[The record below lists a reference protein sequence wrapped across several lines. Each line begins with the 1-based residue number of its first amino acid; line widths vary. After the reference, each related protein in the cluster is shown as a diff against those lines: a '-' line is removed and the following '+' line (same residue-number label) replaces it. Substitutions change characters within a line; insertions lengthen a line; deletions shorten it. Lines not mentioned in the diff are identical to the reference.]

1 MSFMIYRHPGLHR
14 RSKDKLL
21 SKNSKRQGGT
31 LVSDSNAVQFALK
44 HQKSKGRCAM
54 ARTDFGYLPHEN
66 PCAQCGKPIA
76 APEWVESGPHR
87 ISYLWHCRA
96 CDYRFEA
103 VAFFNNSEP
112 DREALA
118 A

>member
-1 MSFMIYRHPGLHR
+1 MTSI
-14 RSKDKLL
+14 
-21 SKNSKRQGGT
+21 
-31 LVSDSNAVQFALK
+31 
-44 HQKSKGRCAM
+44 
-54 ARTDFGYLPHEN
+54 DFGYLPHEN

-76 APEWVESGPHR
+76 APDWIEAGPR
-87 ISYLWHCRA
+87 RTSYLWYCRA

-103 VAFFNNSEP
+103 VAFFNDSAP

>member
-1 MSFMIYRHPGLHR
+1 MLSHSPSTKCETKAKH
-14 RSKDKLL
+14 KKL
-21 SKNSKRQGGT
+21 KE
-31 LVSDSNAVQFALK
+31 NAPWP
-44 HQKSKGRCAM
+44 RIN
-54 ARTDFGYLPHEN
+54 FGSLPEAN

-76 APEWVESGPHR
+76 APEWIENGPRR

-103 VAFFNNSEP
+103 VAFFDEQEP
-112 DREALA
+112 DSETLA